1 MKISSLSLEIEKL
14 KSLLSEQASG
24 NKLGSFYEPEVNM
37 AGLNFSDPDF
47 GTPDFSKINYSSK
60 SIIGGAKLCSHS
72 KSVNC
77 YGGEP
82 L

>member
-1 MKISSLSLEIEKL
+1 
-14 KSLLSEQASG
+14 
-24 NKLGSFYEPEVNM
+24 M
-37 AGLNFSDPDF
+37 AGLNISDRDF